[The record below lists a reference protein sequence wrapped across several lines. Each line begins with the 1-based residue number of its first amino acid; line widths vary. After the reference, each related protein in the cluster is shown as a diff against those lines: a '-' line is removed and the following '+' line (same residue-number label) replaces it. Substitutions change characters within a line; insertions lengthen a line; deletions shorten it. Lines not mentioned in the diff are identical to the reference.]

1 MKRKLIAFSL
11 FLLTQS
17 IFSQNEQRMLEQ
29 ANVCFDE
36 FKHAA
41 EQHKSLWDIDLYGP
55 LLLVD
60 PETRNIYA
68 NEGDRFKKE
77 GNIYTGIL
85 PKNINI
91 ANTAIEWEGKRWAM
105 IMLPLSDNVQNRI
118 NLLGHESFHRVQP
131 TLGFKS
137 IAS

>member
-55 LLLVD
+55 LFKYRKPPPLAVVMFYRLCLL
-60 PETRNIYA
+60 
-68 NEGDRFKKE
+68 
-77 GNIYTGIL
+77 
-85 PKNINI
+85 
-91 ANTAIEWEGKRWAM
+91 
-105 IMLPLSDNVQNRI
+105 
-118 NLLGHESFHRVQP
+118 
-131 TLGFKS
+131 
-137 IAS
+137 